1 MLTPA
6 FLRMGFD
13 DAFAL
18 SDEAAFLEMP
28 AQAIYAGLT
37 LNVIVS
43 GVAEVGNNLS
53 PGGFAK
59 TSKQRITIKKADVV
73 RLSIGIGK
81 RITVD
86 GEEWR
91 IGKLN
96 PIGSSVVVDLGPLG
110 DSGGAF

>member
-6 FLRMGFD
+6 FFCMGFD

-18 SDEAAFLEMP
+18 SDEAAFQEMP
-28 AQAIYAGLT
+28 AQAIYAGLP
-37 LNVIVS
+37 LSVIVS
-43 GVAEVGNNLS
+43 GVGEVGNQPG

-59 TSKQRITIKKADVV
+59 TSRLRITMKKEDVV

-81 RITVD
+81 RITMD